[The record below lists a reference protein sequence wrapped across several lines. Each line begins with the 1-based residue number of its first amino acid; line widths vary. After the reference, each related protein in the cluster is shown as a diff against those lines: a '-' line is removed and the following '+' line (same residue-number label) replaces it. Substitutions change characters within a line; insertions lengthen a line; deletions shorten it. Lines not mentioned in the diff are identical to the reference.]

1 MSLLVK
7 AIDIVAGYDG
17 EIILPGVSFEI
28 ASNDFIGIIG
38 PNGGGKTTLIK
49 VLLGMIK
56 PFSGKVLYGEKES
69 PFPPFE
75 IGYLP
80 QQNSIDKQFPIS
92 VYDVVSSGL
101 VKNWNKGT
109 KGISDVRNKVE
120 NMLERVHMSA
130 YRDTHI
136 GKLSGGQLQ
145 RILLARALVS
155 SPSLLILDEPNT
167 YVDKRFEGHL
177 YSLLPE
183 INKETAIMV
192 ISHDVGSVQKLVRTI
207 FCVDRDL
214 HIHHD
219 VQSLAGNP
227 TDHTIV

>member
-1 MSLLVK
+1 MSLLIK
-7 AIDIVAGYDG
+7 ATDIVAGYDR

-28 ASNDFIGIIG
+28 SSDDFIGIIG

-49 VLLGMIK
+49 VILGMIK
-56 PFSGKVLYGEKES
+56 PFSGKVLYGEVEAS
-69 PFPPFE
+69 FPTFE

-80 QQNSIDKQFPIS
+80 QQSSIDKLFPIS

-101 VKNWNKGT
+101 VKSWSKGT
-109 KGISDVRNKVE
+109 KDISNIGRKVE
-120 NMLERVHMSA
+120 KMLERVRMIDYKDA
-130 YRDTHI
+130 HI

-145 RILLARALVS
+145 RVLLARALVS
-155 SPSLLILDEPNT
+155 SPALLILDEPNT

-183 INKETAIMV
+183 ISRDTAILV

-219 VQSLAGNP
+219 VQSLASNP
-227 TDHTIV
+227 TDHTII

>member
-1 MSLLVK
+1 MPLLIK

-17 EIILPGVSFEI
+17 DIILPRVSFEI
-28 ASNDFIGIIG
+28 SSNDFIGIIG

-56 PFSGKVLYGEKES
+56 PFSGKVLYGEEGTL
-69 PFPPFE
+69 FPTFG

-80 QQNSIDKQFPIS
+80 QQSSIDKQFPIS

-101 VKNWNKGT
+101 VKNWNKGI
-109 KGISDVRNKVE
+109 KDIYNIRQKVE
-120 NMLERVHMSA
+120 DMLKRVHMIDYKDA
-130 YRDTHI
+130 HI

-155 SPSLLILDEPNT
+155 SPALLILDEPNT

-183 INKETAIMV
+183 INKETAIIV

-219 VQSLAGNP
+219 VQSLASNP